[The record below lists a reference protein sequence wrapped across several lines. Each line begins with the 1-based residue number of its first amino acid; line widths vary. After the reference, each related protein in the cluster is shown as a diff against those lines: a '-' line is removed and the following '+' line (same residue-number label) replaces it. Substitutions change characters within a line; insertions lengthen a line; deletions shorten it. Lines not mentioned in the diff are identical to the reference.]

1 MIRTLL
7 HHLPGF
13 AAVARH
19 ASFSKAAEELALTQ
33 AGVSYQIRQLE
44 ERLGFPLF
52 IRGHGQPLKLTERGA
67 LLLEEYRLAEKSIER
82 TLDMIRVGSERQR
95 IRVTAPVDLG
105 SCYIT
110 PRLPQIEARGLIVDL
125 HLSDQPVALVDS
137 RFDLAV
143 RNEPNE
149 ERLVHEPLLTSAN
162 VLVCSRAYADA
173 HGIPDTVST
182 LARHRLLLRNG
193 ERSHSWGDLL
203 AVAGL
208 ELASLSD
215 TRVLGN
221 SFALLEGVRAGLGIT
236 LLPRYLVAEQINL
249 GRLLEIPLADA
260 KPAATGFYLSYYP
273 SVTAR
278 LWAAVLLDCLAS
290 ANAV

>member
-1 MIRTLL
+1 M
-7 HHLPGF
+7 
-13 AAVARH
+13 ARH
-19 ASFSKAAEELALTQ
+19 ASFSKAADELALTQ

-44 ERLGFPLF
+44 DRLGFALF
-52 IRGHGQPLKLTERGA
+52 VRGHGQPLRLTERGA

-82 TLDMIRVGSERQR
+82 TLDMIRIAGERQR

-110 PRLPQIEARGLIVDL
+110 PRLPEIEARGLIVDL
-125 HLSDQPVALVDS
+125 HLSDQPVALADS

-143 RNEPNE
+143 RNEPDE
-149 ERLVHEPLLTSAN
+149 PRLVHEPLLTSAN
-162 VLVCSRAYADA
+162 VLVCSRAYATA
-173 HGIPDTVST
+173 HSVPNTVSA
-182 LARHRLLLRNG
+182 LAGHRILLRNA
-193 ERSHSWGDLL
+193 ERSHSWGELL

-208 ELASLSD
+208 ELGSLAD

-249 GRLLEIPLADA
+249 GRLVEIALDDGTS
-260 KPAATGFYLSYYP
+260 AATGFYLSYYF
-273 SVTAR
+273 SVTAW
-278 LWAAVLLDCLAS
+278 LWAATLCDCLATTD
-290 ANAV
+290 AV